1 MQSGPLS
8 VLEQLLQ
15 HVPGS
20 MRGLIYFLVIAVI
33 VALALAWVLV
43 PFAAMAATVRLKRM
57 KNGIDAMGTTLD
69 AIAAKLDSTNKALQE
84 MRAME
89 ATLVQDPLPMA
100 AKGRLDRIATLID
113 GVAAKLDLTNRELQE
128 TRKLQAAQAQESLQ
142 FGAKGRLDRMVSRLD
157 AIGTTLIALN
167 KELQDTGALQAT
179 QPLEPL
185 RNEPSNKIAPPR

>member
-8 VLEQLLQ
+8 ALEQLLQ

-20 MRGLIYFLVIAVI
+20 MRGLIYFLVTAVV

-43 PFAAMAATVRLKRM
+43 PFAVMAATARLKRM
-57 KNGIDAMGTTLD
+57 KSGIDAMGTTLD

-113 GVAAKLDLTNRELQE
+113 AVAAKLDLTNRELLE
-128 TRKLQAAQAQESLQ
+128 SRKLQAVQAQESLQ

-157 AIGTTLIALN
+157 AIGSTLIALN
-167 KELQDTGALQAT
+167 KELQDAGALQAT

-185 RNEPSNKIAPPR
+185 RTEVGNKVTPPR